1 MQPTLF
7 RSIDLS
13 TSDSAW
19 TTLFKAFWPA
29 YRSWF
34 VGKKG
39 AQINRKELA
48 LAEQQLE
55 HHMPELMPIY
65 HKLVQLTGND
75 PVAAQFLTLYRP
87 PAYLIN
93 CSQAVLQTEEPML
106 IRNYDLS
113 PELSENTITHSNWL
127 GRKVIA
133 TNECLW
139 GADDGMNDAGL
150 ALSLTFGGSQ
160 QVGDGFGIPLIMR
173 YILQT
178 CTITQQTIAVLKRI
192 PSHMAYNVTV
202 IDAQGDFATIMVGV
216 EGNIHVTQECAI
228 TNHQQQVVWSQQAQF
243 SKTIER
249 KQFLD
254 AFLKQPPCTPETLTA
269 AFLQTPLRSTQYD
282 KSFGTVYTAV
292 YQPKTGRMRYV
303 WPDCEWSHSF
313 DDFKNSDISVQLLP
327 TPLGTQTSVNYN
339 TKAQHMTGLMHD
351 ILQSMLQHTTPDL
364 LPNPQA
370 SVLLHEALQN
380 QDYEWI
386 QFANDFSRIW
396 MPENTQKTQIN
407 DTLNDTPLPATRQIS
422 NESFQTSNP
431 SHTKIKRFAI
441 AFH

>member
-13 TSDSAW
+13 TSDHAW
-19 TTLFKAFWPA
+19 TTLFQTFWPA
-29 YRSWF
+29 YRTWF
-34 VGKKG
+34 IGQKG
-39 AQINRKELA
+39 ALINPSELA

-55 HHMPELMPIY
+55 LHMPELMPIY
-65 HKLVQLTGND
+65 RQLVRLTGND

-93 CSQAVLQTEEPML
+93 CSQAVFQTDEPML

-173 YILQT
+173 YILET
-178 CTITQQTIAVLKRI
+178 CTNVEQTIAVLKRI

-202 IDAQGDFATIMVGV
+202 IDAQGDFATIMVKP
-216 EGNIHVTQECAI
+216 EGSIHVTRERAI
-228 TNHQQQVVWSQQAQF
+228 TNHQQQVVWPQQALF

-249 KQFLD
+249 KTFLD
-254 AFLKQPPCTPETLTA
+254 DLLQQPTTTCKTLMT
-269 AFLQTPLRSTQYD
+269 AFLQAPLRSTQYD
-282 KSFGTVYTAV
+282 KNFGTVYTAV
-292 YQPKTGRMRYV
+292 YQPQSGRMRYV
-303 WPDCEWSHSF
+303 WPDREWSHNF
-313 DDFKNSDISVQLLP
+313 DDFKEESISVHLLP
-327 TPLGTQTSVNYN
+327 VPLSKHTLEATNTSH
-339 TKAQHMTGLMHD
+339 QMTEL
-351 ILQSMLQHTTPDL
+351 LQNMLHHIHPAS

-370 SVLLHEALQN
+370 AIQLSDALRTQH
-380 QDYEWI
+380 QEWI
-386 QFANDFSRIW
+386 QFANDFARLW
-396 MPENTQKTQIN
+396 TRPEVPPQAQNHEALIQEAMQPIKTESVKA
-407 DTLNDTPLPATRQIS
+407 PATLH
-422 NESFQTSNP
+422 P
-431 SHTKIKRFAI
+431 KPKRVAI